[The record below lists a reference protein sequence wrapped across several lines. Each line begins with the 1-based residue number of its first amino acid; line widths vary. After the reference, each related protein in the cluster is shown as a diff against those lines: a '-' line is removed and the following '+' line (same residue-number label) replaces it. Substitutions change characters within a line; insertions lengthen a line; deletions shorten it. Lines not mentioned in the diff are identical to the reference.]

1 MNDSLERLLDAEQR
15 ARRLVD
21 DALAE
26 RDRTL
31 ERARHEAEDAEQ
43 KFETRMQELR
53 HGLRAGAEKRA
64 AKRIGELEREFA
76 ERGDRLR
83 ELAGTHRD
91 GALDAAVALLTDT
104 NRL

>member
-1 MNDSLERLLDAEQR
+1 MSESLERLLDAEQR

-31 ERARHEAEDAEQ
+31 ERARREAEDAGRQ
-43 KFETRMQELR
+43 LETRMQELR
-53 HGLRAGAEKRA
+53 SGLRTGAEQRA
-64 AKRIGELEREFA
+64 EQRIGEMEKEFA
-76 ERGDRLR
+76 ERCARLR
-83 ELAGTHRD
+83 ELAGLH
-91 GALDAAVALLTDT
+91 LDESLEAATALLTDA